1 MCEKEPGM
9 NYIERT
15 WLPWQWISHD
25 IELLELK
32 VGRDRA
38 TVDVE
43 RRAKPGKESPSR
55 DNWGRTKVPSD

>member
-9 NYIERT
+9 NYIERIR
-15 WLPWQWISHD
+15 LPWQWISHD
-25 IELLELK
+25 IDLLELK

-43 RRAKPGKESPSR
+43 RSAKTGKESPSR
-55 DNWGRTKVPSD
+55 NNWGRTKAPSD